1 MRLGQRLGALQERQ
15 YRLYFIGQSVSLVG
29 DGMAPLALSFAVL
42 DLTGS
47 VSDLG
52 FVMAARTVAMVAC
65 LLLGGVVAD
74 RTTPRKVMLGAD
86 LVRFS
91 SQAAV
96 AALLIGGQAEVWH
109 LLVLQTVNGAA
120 SGFFFPA
127 ITALTPTVVSPGR
140 LQQANALRGIASGA
154 GEIVGPPI
162 AGALVATVGSGWAI
176 GADAGTFGVSV
187 LFLARLRP
195 LAREA
200 IPVQSFLHDLHEG
213 WREFR
218 SRDWLVAGVAAAGI
232 GNMCF
237 AAFVVLGAAISKDE
251 LGGAGAWA
259 LILSAFSIGNLVGG
273 LVALR
278 IRPRRPFF
286 TAFLVYMP
294 FAVPVALLAL
304 HAPAPAIAVGACV
317 SGLGLL
323 LGNALWETTLQQ
335 QVSPSVLSR
344 VVAYDWFGSLA
355 FQPLGFAIVGPLA
368 EGIGKSP
375 TLWLSAGAMLTVTAW
390 AALLPS
396 VRSIEARPATAEEV
410 SRT

>member
-1 MRLGQRLGALQERQ
+1 VAFRERFGALRERQ
-15 YRLYFIGQSVSLVG
+15 YRLYFIGQSVSLLG

-65 LLLGGVVAD
+65 LLFGGVAAD
-74 RTTPRKVMLGAD
+74 RVTPRKVMLGAD
-86 LVRFS
+86 LARFL
-91 SQAAV
+91 SQSMV
-96 AALLIGGQAEVWH
+96 AALLISGHAQVWH
-109 LLVLQTVNGAA
+109 LVVLQTVNGGA

-127 ITALTPTVVSPGR
+127 ITGLTPMIVSEPR
-140 LQQANALRGIASGA
+140 LQQANALRGIASGI
-154 GEIVGPPI
+154 GEILGPPI
-162 AGALVATVGSGWAI
+162 SGALVATVGSGWAI
-176 GADAGTFGVSV
+176 GADAGTFGFSL
-187 LFLARLRP
+187 LFLAQLRP
-195 LAREA
+195 AAREA
-200 IPVQSFLHDLHEG
+200 IPPQSFLRDLHDG

-237 AAFVVLGAAISKDE
+237 AAFVVLGAAISKAD

-259 LILSAFSIGNLVGG
+259 LILSAFSVGNLLGG
-273 LVALR
+273 IIALR

-286 TAFLVYMP
+286 AAFVAYMP
-294 FAVPVALLAL
+294 FAIPVVLLAL
-304 HAPAPAIAVGACV
+304 RVPAAAIAAGACFA
-317 SGLGLL
+317 GLGLL

-335 QVSPSVLSR
+335 QVSPGVLSR

-355 FQPLGFAIVGPLA
+355 FQPLGFAIVGPVA

-375 TLWLSAGAMLTVTAW
+375 TLWLSAAAMLTVTTW
-390 AALLPS
+390 ALLLPS
-396 VRSIEARPATAEEV
+396 VRSIEARP
-410 SRT
+410 S

>member
-1 MRLGQRLGALQERQ
+1 MRARGRLGALQERD

-52 FVMAARTVAMVAC
+52 FVMAARTIAMVAC
-65 LLLGGVVAD
+65 LLFGGVVAD

-86 LVRFS
+86 LARFS

-96 AALLIGGQAEVWH
+96 AVLLIGGQAEVWH
-109 LLVLQTVNGAA
+109 LIVLQTVNGAA

-127 ITALTPTVVSPGR
+127 ITALTPTVVSRAR
-140 LQQANALRGIASGA
+140 LQQANALRGIASGV

-187 LFLARLRP
+187 LFLAQLRP

-200 IPVQSFLHDLHEG
+200 IPVQSFLRDLHEG

-237 AAFVVLGAAISKDE
+237 AAFVVLGAAISKAE
-251 LGGAGAWA
+251 LGGPGAWA
-259 LILSAFSIGNLVGG
+259 LILSSFSVGNLVGG
-273 LVALR
+273 IVALR

-286 TAFLVYMP
+286 TAFLAYMP
-294 FAVPVALLAL
+294 FAIPVVLLAL
-304 HAPAPAIAVGACV
+304 RVPAPAIAIGACFA
-317 SGLGLL
+317 GLGLL

-335 QVSPSVLSR
+335 QVSPGVLSR
-344 VVAYDWFGSLA
+344 VTAYDWFGSLA

-368 EGIGKSP
+368 EGIGKSS
-375 TLWLSAGAMLTVTAW
+375 TLWLSAAAMLTVTTW
-390 AALLPS
+390 ALLLPS
-396 VRSIEARPATAEEV
+396 VRSIEARPAEEV